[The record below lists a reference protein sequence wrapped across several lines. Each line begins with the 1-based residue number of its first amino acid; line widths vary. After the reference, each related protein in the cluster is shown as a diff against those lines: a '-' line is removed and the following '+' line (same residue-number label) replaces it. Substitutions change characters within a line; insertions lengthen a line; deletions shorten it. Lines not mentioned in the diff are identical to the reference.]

1 MAQTCTCDT
10 LKFVPP
16 FDPGFKP
23 AFLKLRKIREAAKAD
38 PEAGTVVIAIE
49 RDNGAINRYDLP
61 YPKKAVEC
69 PGFASFV
76 ERIVKFMLWSAGGYK
91 VMIDAPAP
99 IVEKIKADYTETGAR
114 AFDYGFFKTVYAR
127 PIEVVA
133 MPAAEIPQGHD
144 LSISLGGNMNGNRI
158 GFDLGGSDFKLTA
171 MVNGESVWQ
180 KEVPWDPYNAT
191 DAAYHYDHIKAGFE
205 ETIAHL
211 PGGKVDAIGGSSAGV
226 IVDNELRHA
235 GLIKG
240 IKDPDQYRQAQLLF
254 KRLKADYGV
263 PMEVANDGDVSA
275 LVGRLALGKKG
286 IIGLA
291 MGTSEAVGY
300 IDNSEKGVLTG
311 RISELAFAPVDLNK
325 DAAVDPWSGDAG
337 VGALYFS
344 QQAVNKL
351 GLAAGFPFKE
361 TTLPLRLKEVQKAME
376 ADDPT
381 AVKIYEAIGIYLG
394 YTLPWYAEF
403 YDYTSL
409 MLLGRVSSGK
419 GGDLILATAK
429 KVLTEEFPEYNI
441 DIFMPDEQ
449 VRRLGQSAA
458 AASLPEC

>member
-1 MAQTCTCDT
+1 MAHTCTCDT

-61 YPKKAVEC
+61 YPKKAIEC

>member
-1 MAQTCTCDT
+1 MAQSCTCDT

-49 RDNGAINRYDLP
+49 RDNGAINRYNLP
-61 YPKKAVEC
+61 YPKKAIEC

>member
-1 MAQTCTCDT
+1 MSCTCST
-10 LKFVPP
+10 IKFVPP

-23 AFLKLRKIREAAKAD
+23 AIKKLDAIRAAAKED
-38 PEAGTVVIAIE
+38 PNAGLVVIAVE
-49 RDNGAINRYDLP
+49 RDNGAVNRYELP
-61 YPKKAVEC
+61 YPQKALEC
-69 PGFASFV
+69 EEFARFV
-76 ERIVKFMLWSAGGYK
+76 ERIVKFMLWSAGGFKIY
-91 VMIDAPAP
+91 IDAPKA
-99 IVEKIKADYTETGAR
+99 VVDKIKADYTEDGAR
-114 AFDYGFFKTVYAR
+114 AFDYGFFKTVYGQ
-127 PIEVVA
+127 PIEVVE
-133 MPAAEIPQGHD
+133 MPAAEIPAGHD
-144 LSISLGGNMNGNRI
+144 LAISLGGNMNGNRI

-180 KEVPWDPYNAT
+180 KEIPWDPYNAT

-205 ETIAHL
+205 ETRSHL
-211 PGGKVDAIGGSSAGV
+211 PEGKVDAIGGSSAGV

-240 IKDPDQYRQAQLLF
+240 IKDPDEYRKAQLLF
-254 KRLKADYGV
+254 KRLKADYNV

-311 RISELAFAPVDLNK
+311 RISELAFAPVDMNC

-361 TTLPLRLKEVQKAME
+361 ETLPLRLKEVQKAME

-419 GGDLILATAK
+419 GGDLILSTAK
-429 KVLTEEFPEYNI
+429 KVLAEEFPTYNI
-441 DIFMPDEQ
+441 DVFMPDEQ
-449 VRRLGQSAA
+449 IRRLGQSAA

>member
-1 MAQTCTCDT
+1 MSECVCNTP
-10 LKFVPP
+10 KFVPP
-16 FDPGFKP
+16 FDTSFKP
-23 AFLKLRKIREAAKAD
+23 AFLTLRAMREKAKAD
-38 PEAGTVVIAIE
+38 PEARIVAIAVE
-49 RDNGAINRYDLP
+49 RDNGAVARYDLP
-61 YPKKAVEC
+61 YPKAAEDC
-69 PGFASFV
+69 PNFPLFV
-76 ERIVKFMLWSAGGYK
+76 ERIVKFMLWSAGGWKIY
-91 VMIDAPAP
+91 ISGPAA
-99 IVEKIKADYTETGAR
+99 IAKKLREDYTETGAR
-114 AFDYGFFKTVYAR
+114 SFDYGFFKTVYGKPLEIVACAFA
-127 PIEVVA
+127 EV
-133 MPAAEIPQGHD
+133 PKGHD

-180 KEVPWDPYNAT
+180 KEIPWDPYSAT
-191 DAAYHYDHIKAGFE
+191 TSNYHYDHIKAGFE
-205 ETIAHL
+205 ETISHF
-211 PGGKVDAIGGSSAGV
+211 PNGKVDAIGGSSAGV

-240 IKDPDQYRQAQLLF
+240 IKDPADYRKSQLLF

-300 IDNSEKGVLTG
+300 IDNTEKGVLTG
-311 RISELAFAPVDLNK
+311 RISELAFAPVDLNPG
-325 DAAVDPWSGDAG
+325 AAVDPWSGDKG

-351 GLAAGFPFKE
+351 GLSAGFPFKE
-361 TTLPLRLKEVQKAME
+361 ETLPLRLKEVQKAME
-376 ADDPT
+376 AGDPV

-394 YTLPWYAEF
+394 YALPWYAEF

-429 KVLTEEFPEYNI
+429 KVLKEEFPTYSI
-441 DIFMPDEQ
+441 DVFMPDEQ

>member
-38 PEAGTVVIAIE
+38 PEAGIVVIAIE

-61 YPKKAVEC
+61 YPKKAIEC

>member
-61 YPKKAVEC
+61 YPKKAIEC

>member
-1 MAQTCTCDT
+1 MAHQCTCGT

-23 AFLKLRKIREAAKAD
+23 AFLKLRGLREAAKAD
-38 PEAGTVVIAIE
+38 PEHGTVVIAIE
-49 RDNGAINRYDLP
+49 RDNGAINRYELP
-61 YPKKAVEC
+61 YPKKALEC
-69 PGFASFV
+69 EGFPCFV

-91 VMIDAPAP
+91 VMIDAPEA
-99 IVEKIKADYTETGAR
+99 VVAKIKADYTETGAR

-205 ETIAHL
+205 ETISHL

-325 DAAVDPWSGDAG
+325 DAAVDPWSGDTG

-381 AVKIYEAIGIYLG
+381 AIKIYEAIGIYLG

>member
-1 MAQTCTCDT
+1 MAQSCTCDT

-61 YPKKAVEC
+61 YPKKAIEC

>member
-1 MAQTCTCDT
+1 MSKCTCSE
-10 LKFVPP
+10 LKFTPP

-23 AFLKLRKIREAAKAD
+23 AFLKLRAIREAAKAD
-38 PEAGTVVIAIE
+38 PAGTVVIAIE
-49 RDNGAINRYDLP
+49 RDNGAVARYDLP
-61 YPKKAVEC
+61 YPKKAIGCE
-69 PGFASFV
+69 GFARFV

-91 VMIDAPAP
+91 VMIDAPAEVTNK
-99 IVEKIKADYTETGAR
+99 IVADYQPGGAR
-114 AFDYGFFKTVYAR
+114 DFDCDFFQKVYGRALEIVPT
-127 PIEVVA
+127 
-133 MPAAEIPQGHD
+133 PASEIPTGHD

-180 KEVPWDPYNAT
+180 KEIPWDPYNAT
-191 DAAYHYDHIKAGFE
+191 DPDYHYNHIKAGFE
-205 ETIAHL
+205 ETRAHL
-211 PGGKVDAIGGSSAGV
+211 PEGKVDAIGGSSAGV
-226 IVDNELRHA
+226 IVDNELRFA

-240 IKDPDQYRQAQLLF
+240 IKGEEDYRKAQLLF

-275 LVGRLALGKKG
+275 LVGRLALNKKG

-311 RISELAFAPVDLNK
+311 RISELAFAPVDLNCE
-325 DAAVDPWSGDAG
+325 AAADPWSGDIG

-361 TTLPLRLKEVQKAME
+361 ETLPLRLKEVQKAME

-419 GGDLILATAK
+419 GGDLILKTAK
-429 KVLTEEFPEYNI
+429 QVLAAEFPEYKI

>member
-1 MAQTCTCDT
+1 MAHTCTCDT

-61 YPKKAVEC
+61 YPKKAIEC

-91 VMIDAPAP
+91 VMIDAPAA

-127 PIEVVA
+127 PIEVVP

-180 KEVPWDPYNAT
+180 EEVPWDPYNAT

>member
-1 MAQTCTCDT
+1 MAHTCTCDT

-61 YPKKAVEC
+61 YPKKAIEC

-91 VMIDAPAP
+91 VMIDAPAA

>member
-1 MAQTCTCDT
+1 MAHTCTCDT

-61 YPKKAVEC
+61 YPKKAIEC

-91 VMIDAPAP
+91 VMIDAPVA

-419 GGDLILATAK
+419 GGDLMLATAK

>member
-1 MAQTCTCDT
+1 MAHTCTCDT

-61 YPKKAVEC
+61 YPKKAIEC

-91 VMIDAPAP
+91 VMMDAPAP

>member
-1 MAQTCTCDT
+1 MSCTCNSV
-10 LKFVPP
+10 KFVPP

-23 AFLKLRKIREAAKAD
+23 AFLKLRALREAAAKD
-38 PEAGTVVIAIE
+38 PAGTVVIAIE
-49 RDNGAINRYDLP
+49 RDNGAVNRYDLP
-61 YPKKAVEC
+61 YPKSALEC
-69 PGFASFV
+69 DGFACFV

-91 VMIDAPAP
+91 VMIDAPANVTAK
-99 IVEKIKADYTETGAR
+99 IVADYQPGGAR
-114 AFDYGFFKTVYAR
+114 DFDCDFFQKVYGR
-127 PIEVVA
+127 PLEIVPT
-133 MPAAEIPQGHD
+133 PAKDIPAGHD

-191 DAAYHYDHIKAGFE
+191 DPNYHYDHIKAGFE
-205 ETIAHL
+205 ETISHL
-211 PGGKVDAIGGSSAGV
+211 PGNKVDAIGGSSAGV
-226 IVDNELRHA
+226 IVDNELRFA

-240 IKDPDQYRQAQLLF
+240 IKGEEDYRKAQLLF

-275 LVGRLALGKKG
+275 LVGRLALDKKG

-325 DAAVDPWSGDAG
+325 DAAKDPWSGDIG

-361 TTLPLRLKEVQKAME
+361 ETLPLRLKEVQKAME
-376 ADDPT
+376 ADDPV
-381 AVKIYEAIGIYLG
+381 AVQIYEAIGIYLG

-419 GGDLILATAK
+419 GGDLILTTAK
-429 KVLTEEFPEYNI
+429 KVLKEEFPTYNI

>member
-1 MAQTCTCDT
+1 MSTCTCNA
-10 LKFVPP
+10 LKYTPP

-23 AFLKLRKIREAAKAD
+23 AFLKLRAIREAAKAD
-38 PEAGTVVIAIE
+38 PAGTIVIAIE
-49 RDNGAINRYDLP
+49 RDNGAVARYDLP
-61 YPKKAVEC
+61 YPKKALEC
-69 PGFASFV
+69 DGFPCFV

-91 VMIDAPAP
+91 IYIDAPAA
-99 IVEKIKADYTETGAR
+99 VVAKIKEDYTETGAR
-114 AFDYGFFKTVYAR
+114 AFDWDFFKTVYGR
-127 PIEVVA
+127 PIEVVET
-133 MPAAEIPQGHD
+133 PAAEIPQGHD
-144 LSISLGGNMNGNRI
+144 LAISLGGNMNGNRI

-171 MVNGESVWQ
+171 MVNGEGVWQ

-205 ETIAHL
+205 ETLSHL
-211 PGGKVDAIGGSSAGV
+211 PDGKVDAIGGSSAGV

-240 IKDPDQYRQAQLLF
+240 IKDPEEYRKAQLLF

-311 RISELAFAPVDLNK
+311 RISELAFAPIDLNCE
-325 DAAVDPWSGDAG
+325 AAVDPWSGDKG

-361 TTLPLRLKEVQKAME
+361 ETLPLRLKEVQKAME

-429 KVLTEEFPEYNI
+429 QVLADEFPEYKI
-441 DIFMPDEQ
+441 DVFMPDEQ

>member
-1 MAQTCTCDT
+1 MAHTCTCDT

-61 YPKKAVEC
+61 YPKKAIEC

-91 VMIDAPAP
+91 VMIDAPAA

-127 PIEVVA
+127 PIEVVP

>member
-1 MAQTCTCDT
+1 MSCLVPPAP
-10 LKFVPP
+10 KFVPP
-16 FDPGFKP
+16 FDEGFKP
-23 AFLKLRKIREAAKAD
+23 AFIALRTIREAAKAD
-38 PEAGTVVIAIE
+38 PAGTVVIAIE
-49 RDNGAINRYDLP
+49 RDNGAVNRYELP
-61 YPKKAVEC
+61 YPKAVLSC
-69 PGFASFV
+69 DCFPAFV
-76 ERIVKFMLWSAGGYK
+76 ERLVKFMLWSAGGYK
-91 VMIDAPAP
+91 IMIDAPEA
-99 IVEKIKADYTETGAR
+99 VTAKIKADYTATGAR
-114 AFDYGFFKTVYAR
+114 AFDYDFFKTVYDR
-127 PIEVVA
+127 PLEVVA
-133 MPAAEIPQGHD
+133 MPAAEIPAGHD
-144 LSISLGGNMNGNRI
+144 LSVSLGGNMNGNRI

-171 MVNGESVWQ
+171 MVDGEPVWQ
-180 KEVPWDPYNAT
+180 KEIPWDPYNAT

-205 ETIAHL
+205 ETISHL
-211 PGGKVDAIGGSSAGV
+211 PGNKVDAIGGSSAGV
-226 IVDNELRHA
+226 IVDNELRVA

-240 IKDPDQYRQAQLLF
+240 IKDPEQYKLAQRLF

-263 PMEVANDGDVSA
+263 PMDVANDGDVSA

-361 TTLPLRLKEVQKAME
+361 ETLPLRLKEVQAAME
-376 ADDPT
+376 KDDPT
-381 AVKIYEAIGIYLG
+381 ALKIYEAIGIYLG
-394 YTLPWYAEF
+394 YSLPWYAEF
-403 YDYTSL
+403 YDYHSL

-429 KVLTEEFPEYNI
+429 KVLAAEFPEYDI
-441 DIFMPDEQ
+441 DVFMPDEQ

-458 AASLPEC
+458 AGSLPEC

>member
-1 MAQTCTCDT
+1 MSECTCCT
-10 LKFVPP
+10 LKYTPTY
-16 FDPGFKP
+16 DPNFKP
-23 AFLKLRKIREAAKAD
+23 AFLKLRKLREAAKAD
-38 PEAGTVVIAIE
+38 PEAGLIVIAIE
-49 RDNGAINRYDLP
+49 RDNNAINRYELP
-61 YPKKAVEC
+61 YPKAALEC
-69 PGFASFV
+69 KSFPKFV
-76 ERIVKFMLWSAGGYK
+76 ERLVKFMLWSAGGYK
-91 VMIDAPAP
+91 IMIDAPEAV
-99 IVEKIKADYTETGAR
+99 VEKIKADYTEEGER
-114 AFDYGFFKTVYAR
+114 AFDYGFFKTVYGR
-127 PIEVVA
+127 PIEVIA
-133 MPAAEIPQGHD
+133 MPAAEIPAGHD
-144 LSISLGGNMNGNRI
+144 LAISLGGNMNGNRI

-205 ETIAHL
+205 ETLSHL

-275 LVGRLALGKKG
+275 LVGCLALGKKG

-311 RISELAFAPVDLNK
+311 RISELAFAPVDVNC

-361 TTLPLRLKEVQKAME
+361 ETLPLRLKEVQKAME

-381 AVKIYEAIGIYLG
+381 AVKIYEDIGIYLG

>member
-1 MAQTCTCDT
+1 MAHTCTCDT

-61 YPKKAVEC
+61 YPKKAIEC

-91 VMIDAPAP
+91 VMIDAPAA

-127 PIEVVA
+127 PIEVVP

-429 KVLTEEFPEYNI
+429 KVLSEEFPEYNI

>member
-1 MAQTCTCDT
+1 MAHTCTCDT

-61 YPKKAVEC
+61 YPKKAIEC

-91 VMIDAPAP
+91 VMIDAPAA

-127 PIEVVA
+127 PIEVVP

-361 TTLPLRLKEVQKAME
+361 TTLPLRLKEVQKAIE

>member
-1 MAQTCTCDT
+1 MSHQCACAG

-23 AFLKLRKIREAAKAD
+23 AFLKLRHIKEDAAKD
-38 PEAGTVVIAIE
+38 PGGVVTVAIE
-49 RDNGAINRYDLP
+49 RDNGAVARYELP
-61 YPKKAVEC
+61 YPKRAVEC
-69 PGFASFV
+69 PGFARFV
-76 ERIVKFMLWSAGGYK
+76 ERIVKFMLWSAGGFKIY
-91 VMIDAPAP
+91 IDAPKPA
-99 IVEKIKADYTETGAR
+99 VDKVKADYSEKGAR
-114 AFDYGFFKTVYAR
+114 AFDWDFFKTIYGR
-127 PIEVVA
+127 PIEIVEA
-133 MPAAEIPQGHD
+133 PAAEIPQGHD

-191 DAAYHYDHIKAGFE
+191 DSDYHYAHIKAGFD
-205 ETIAHL
+205 ETISHL

-226 IVDNELRHA
+226 IVDNELRTA

-240 IKDPDQYRQAQLLF
+240 IKDPAEYAKAQKLF

-263 PMEVANDGDVSA
+263 PFEVANDGDVSA

-311 RISELAFAPVDLNK
+311 RISELAFAPVDLNCE
-325 DAAVDPWSGDAG
+325 AAADPWSGDVG

-361 TTLPLRLKEVQKAME
+361 ETLPLRLKEVQKAME
-376 ADDPT
+376 ADDPVAT
-381 AVKIYEAIGIYLG
+381 DIYKAIGIYLG

-403 YDYTSL
+403 YDYHSL

-419 GGDLILATAK
+419 GGDLILSTAK
-429 KVLTEEFPEYNI
+429 QVLKEEFPEYDI
-441 DIFMPDEQ
+441 DVFMPDEQ

>member
-1 MAQTCTCDT
+1 MSCTCTP
-10 LKFVPP
+10 LKFTPP

-23 AFLKLRKIREAAKAD
+23 AFLKVRAIRKAAATA
-38 PEAGTVVIAIE
+38 PEGAGLVTIAIE
-49 RDNGAINRYDLP
+49 RDNGAVNRYQLP
-61 YPKKAVEC
+61 YPKRALKCENF
-69 PGFASFV
+69 PRLV

-91 VMIDAPAP
+91 IYLDAPEHVVAA
-99 IVEKIKADYTETGAR
+99 IREAYTETGAR
-114 AFDYGFFKTVYAR
+114 AFDWGFFKTVYAR
-127 PIEVVA
+127 PIEIVA
-133 MPAAEIPQGHD
+133 CPAAEIPAGHD

-180 KEVPWDPYNAT
+180 KEIPWDPYNAT
-191 DAAYHYDHIKAGFE
+191 EAAYHYDRIKAGFE
-205 ETIAHL
+205 ETRSHL
-211 PGGKVDAIGGSSAGV
+211 PEGKVDAIGGSSAGV

-240 IKDPDQYRQAQLLF
+240 IKDPEEYRQAQLLF

-311 RISELAFAPVDLNK
+311 RISELAFAPVDLNPE
-325 DAAVDPWSGDAG
+325 AAEDPWSGDVG

-361 TTLPLRLKEVQKAME
+361 ETLPLRLKEVQKAME
-376 ADDPT
+376 AGDPT

-429 KVLTEEFPEYNI
+429 KVLSEEFPEYKI

-449 VRRLGQSAA
+449 VRRLGQSSA

>member
-1 MAQTCTCDT
+1 MAQSCTCDT

-61 YPKKAVEC
+61 YPKKAIEC

-325 DAAVDPWSGDAG
+325 DAAVDPWSGDVG

>member
-1 MAQTCTCDT
+1 MAHTCTCDT

-61 YPKKAVEC
+61 YPKKAIEC

-91 VMIDAPAP
+91 VMIDAPAA

-127 PIEVVA
+127 PIEVVP

-180 KEVPWDPYNAT
+180 KEVPWDPYNAI

>member
-1 MAQTCTCDT
+1 MAQSCTCST

-49 RDNGAINRYDLP
+49 RDNGAVNRYDLP
-61 YPKKAVEC
+61 YPKKALDC
-69 PGFASFV
+69 PGFPAFV

-91 VMIDAPAP
+91 VMIDAPEA
-99 IVEKIKADYTETGAR
+99 IVAKIKADYTETGAR

-144 LSISLGGNMNGNRI
+144 LAISLGGNMNGNRI

-191 DAAYHYDHIKAGFE
+191 DAAYHYDHIKAGFD
-205 ETIAHL
+205 ETLSHL

-240 IKDPDQYRQAQLLF
+240 IKDPEQYRQAQLLF

-311 RISELAFAPVDLNK
+311 RISELAFAPVDLNP
-325 DAAVDPWSGDAG
+325 DAAVDPWSGDTG

-429 KVLTEEFPEYNI
+429 KVLADEFPEYNI

>member
-1 MAQTCTCDT
+1 MAQSCTCDT

-61 YPKKAVEC
+61 YPKKAIEC

-211 PGGKVDAIGGSSAGV
+211 PGGKVEAIGGASAGV

>member
-1 MAQTCTCDT
+1 MSKCTCSE
-10 LKFVPP
+10 LKFTPP

-23 AFLKLRKIREAAKAD
+23 AFLKLRAIREAAKAD
-38 PEAGTVVIAIE
+38 PAGTVVIAIE
-49 RDNGAINRYDLP
+49 RDNGAVARYELP
-61 YPKKAVEC
+61 YPKKALDC
-69 PGFASFV
+69 NGFPRFV
-76 ERIVKFMLWSAGGYK
+76 ERLVKFMLWSAGGYK
-91 VMIDAPAP
+91 IYIDAPEA
-99 IVEKIKADYTETGAR
+99 VVAKIKADYTETGAR
-114 AFDYGFFKTVYAR
+114 AFDWGFFKTVYGR
-127 PIEVVA
+127 PIEIVEV
-133 MPAAEIPQGHD
+133 PAAEIPQGHD

-180 KEVPWDPYNAT
+180 KEIPWDPYNAT
-191 DAAYHYDHIKAGFE
+191 DAAYHYDRIKAGFE
-205 ETIAHL
+205 ETRAHL

-240 IKDPDQYRQAQLLF
+240 IKDPEEYRKAQLLF

-275 LVGRLALGKKG
+275 LVGRLALNKKG

-311 RISELAFAPVDLNK
+311 RISELAFAPVDLNCE
-325 DAAVDPWSGDAG
+325 AAADPWSGDIG

-361 TTLPLRLKEVQKAME
+361 ETLPLRLKEVQKAME

-419 GGDLILATAK
+419 GGDLILKTAK
-429 KVLTEEFPEYNI
+429 QVLAAEFPEYKI

>member
-1 MAQTCTCDT
+1 MACECST

-38 PEAGTVVIAIE
+38 PEHGTVVIAIE
-49 RDNGAINRYDLP
+49 RDNGAVNRYELP
-61 YPKKAVEC
+61 YPKKAETC
-69 PGFASFV
+69 EGFAKFV

-91 VMIDAPAP
+91 VMIDAPAAV
-99 IVEKIKADYTETGAR
+99 VEKIKTDYTETGAR
-114 AFDYGFFKTVYAR
+114 AFDWGFFKTVYGR

-133 MPAAEIPQGHD
+133 MPAAQIPQGHD

-191 DAAYHYDHIKAGFE
+191 DASYHYDHIKAGFE
-205 ETIAHL
+205 EAISHL

-240 IKDPDQYRQAQLLF
+240 IKDPAQYRQAQLLF

-311 RISELAFAPVDLNK
+311 RISELAFAPVDLNPE
-325 DAAVDPWSGDAG
+325 AAVDPWSGDSG

-361 TTLPLRLKEVQKAME
+361 ETLPLRLKEVQKAME

-429 KVLTEEFPEYNI
+429 KVLSEEFPEYSI

>member
-1 MAQTCTCDT
+1 MAHTCTCDT

-61 YPKKAVEC
+61 YPKKAIEC

-91 VMIDAPAP
+91 VMIDAPAA

-127 PIEVVA
+127 PIEVVP

-291 MGTSEAVGY
+291 MGTSAAVGY

>member
-1 MAQTCTCDT
+1 MAN
-10 LKFVPP
+10 LKIVPP
-16 FDPGFKP
+16 FDPGFLP
-23 AFLKLRKIREAAKAD
+23 AILEINTFREQAAST
-38 PEAGTVVIAIE
+38 PGGVIAVAWE
-49 RDNGAINRYDLP
+49 RDNGAIARYDLP
-61 YPKKAVEC
+61 YPAGAEKE
-69 PGFASFV
+69 PRLSNIT
-76 ERIVKFMLWSAGGYK
+76 ERIVKFLLWSAGGWK
-91 VMIDAPAP
+91 LTICAPDC
-99 IVEKIKADYTETGAR
+99 IVERIKADYSPTGAR
-114 AFDYGFFKTVYAR
+114 AFDYGFFSDVYGKPFEIVTSTLAD
-127 PIEVVA
+127 
-133 MPAAEIPQGHD
+133 MPKAHD
-144 LSISLGGNMNGNRI
+144 LAISLGGNMNGNRI

-191 DAAYHYDHIKAGFE
+191 TSEYHYEHIKAGFE
-205 ETIAHL
+205 ETIAQL
-211 PGGKVDAIGGSSAGV
+211 PGKKVDAIGGSSAGV
-226 IVDNELRHA
+226 IVDNELKVA

-240 IKDPDQYRQAQLLF
+240 IKDPADKKVAQQLF
-254 KRLKADYGV
+254 KRLKKDYGV

-275 LVGRLALGKKG
+275 LVGRLALDKKG

-311 RISELAFAPVDLNK
+311 RISELAFAPIDMSEN
-325 DAAVDPWSGDAG
+325 AAVDPWSGDRG

-361 TTLPLRLKEVQKAME
+361 ETLPLRLKEVQKAME

-409 MLLGRVSSGK
+409 MLLGRVSSGR
-419 GGDLILATAK
+419 GGDLILETAK
-429 KVLTEEFPEYNI
+429 KVLAEVFPTYAAKI
-441 DIFMPDEQ
+441 DIFMPDEK